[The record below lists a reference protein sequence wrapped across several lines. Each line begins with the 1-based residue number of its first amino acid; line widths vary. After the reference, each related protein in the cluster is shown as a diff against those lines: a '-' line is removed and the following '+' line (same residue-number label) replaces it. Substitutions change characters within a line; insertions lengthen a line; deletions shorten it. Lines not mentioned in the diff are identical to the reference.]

1 MRSVVSVVPPEMSMG
16 SKKESCLTAGG
27 GELTSGMVNANKAK
41 LNPDNHNMIQK
52 AHLHPLATT
61 A

>member
-1 MRSVVSVVPPEMSMG
+1 MFSDEVYYQHFFTGEEG
-16 SKKESCLTAGG
+16 EI
-27 GELTSGMVNANKAK
+27 ELTSGIVNANKAK